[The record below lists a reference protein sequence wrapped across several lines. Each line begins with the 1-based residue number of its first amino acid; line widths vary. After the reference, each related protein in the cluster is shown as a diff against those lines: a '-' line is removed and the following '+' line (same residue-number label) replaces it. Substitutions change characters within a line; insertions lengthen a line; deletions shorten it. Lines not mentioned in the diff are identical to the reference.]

1 MAHVEIFTTRLCP
14 YCIRA
19 KSLLKSKGVVY
30 REVDVTGNAAAREQ
44 LATRTGR
51 RTVPQIF
58 INGRSIGGFDDIA
71 ELNEDG
77 ILDKMLAEPS
87 QP

>member
-30 REVDVTGNAAAREQ
+30 HEVDVTGNGTARQQ

-58 INGRSIGGFDDIA
+58 INGRSVGGFDDIA

>member
-30 REVDVTGNAAAREQ
+30 HEVDVTGNTAARQQ

-58 INGRSIGGFDDIA
+58 INGRSVGGFDDIA

>member
-30 REVDVTGNAAAREQ
+30 HEGDVTGNASARPQ

-58 INGRSIGGFDDIA
+58 INGRSVGGFDDIA